1 MVKNITPYVISL
13 LLLILLTVQCNKN
26 NRHKNTYLSNLDAL
40 TDTVKYYKNKTGTQT
55 ATIKTLQLKNNEL
68 NDYIINKDEELKAV
82 TGEFSSLQ
90 SVVKYT
96 TLTKFDTIYIPLEKP
111 IITEK
116 RFEVSGE
123 KKSKWFS
130 LNYTITN
137 DSLTIAPLLTYTD
150 ASVVTGI
157 KRKWFLGK
165 ETLTTDV
172 TFTNPNI
179 TVTNLKS
186 VTVMVNNP
194 WYKKWYVWLAAGVTG
209 GLLLK

>member
-1 MVKNITPYVISL
+1 MVKNIAPYALSI
-13 LLLILLTVQCNKN
+13 LLILLLTVQCNHNSRNKSN
-26 NRHKNTYLSNLDAL
+26 YLSNLDAL

-55 ATIKTLQLKNNEL
+55 ATIKTLRLKNNEL

-82 TGEFSSLQ
+82 TKEFSSVQ

-96 TLTKFDTIYIPLEKP
+96 TVTKFDTIYIPLEKP
-111 IITEK
+111 IITEN
-116 RFEVSGE
+116 RFKVSGE
-123 KKSKWFS
+123 KKNKWFS

-137 DSLTIAPLLTYTD
+137 DSLTISPFLTYTD
-150 ASVVTGI
+150 AYIVTGI
-157 KRKWFLGK
+157 KRRWFLGK
-165 ETLTTDV
+165 ETITTDV

-186 VTVMVNNP
+186 VTVTVNNP

-209 GLLLK
+209 GLMLK

>member
-1 MVKNITPYVISL
+1 MVKNIVPYALIIL
-13 LLLILLTVQCNKN
+13 LLVLLTVQCNHNSRNKSA
-26 NRHKNTYLSNLDAL
+26 YLSNLDAL
-40 TDTVKYYKNKTGTQT
+40 IDTVSYYKNKAGKQT
-55 ATIKTLQLKNNEL
+55 ATIKTLRLKNNEL
-68 NDYIINKDEELKAV
+68 NDYIIDKDEELKAV
-82 TGEFSSLQ
+82 AEEFSSLQ
-90 SVVKYT
+90 SIVKYT
-96 TLTKFDTIYIPLEKP
+96 TVTKFDTIYIPLEKP
-111 IITEK
+111 IITEN
-116 RFEVSGE
+116 RFKVSGE
-123 KKSKWFS
+123 KKNKWFS

-137 DSLTIAPLLTYTD
+137 DSLTITPLLINTD
-150 ASVVTGI
+150 TSIVTGI

-186 VTVMVNNP
+186 VTVTVNNP